1 VSEIVRP
8 GECSPN
14 PGAGMTIDEAARSI
28 GRSVIY
34 DDGYGTR
41 EIGVITSIS
50 ARFVFVRYRDHP
62 NSQATPPEVLRFEI
76 GGPSSL
82 LRVKAEEEK

>member
-1 VSEIVRP
+1 MSAIVRP
-8 GECSPN
+8 GEGTPN
-14 PGAGMTIDEAARSI
+14 PGAGMKIEEAARSI

-41 EIGVITSIS
+41 ETGVITSVNDVN
-50 ARFVFVRYRDHP
+50 VFVRYGARP
-62 NSQATPPEVLRFEI
+62 NSQATSPEDLRFEI
-76 GGPSSL
+76 GGPSPL